1 MPEAPAPGPLL
12 QSGYHACHQTGY
24 EVASLTDLLPTIAE
38 ATGANVPS
46 DLDLDVYSLTWRL
59 LGTPESRDL
68 TYFYHSLNILQA
80 VRRGAWKLVLPRQR
94 NDPELLWLAQYT
106 EEVPE
111 HQLYNL
117 DSDLSETRNMA
128 SQFPDVVAQLL
139 REAEL
144 AKKHL

>member
-1 MPEAPAPGPLL
+1 MPEAPAPGPSL

-38 ATGANVPS
+38 ATGTNVPS
-46 DLDLDVYSLTWRL
+46 DLDLDGYSLMSRL
-59 LGTPESRDL
+59 LGTPESRDR

-80 VRRGAWKLVLPRQR
+80 VRKSAWKLVLPRQR
-94 NDPELLWLAQYT
+94 NDPELLWLARYT
-106 EEVPE
+106 DEVSE

-117 DSDLSETRNMA
+117 DNDLSETRNMA